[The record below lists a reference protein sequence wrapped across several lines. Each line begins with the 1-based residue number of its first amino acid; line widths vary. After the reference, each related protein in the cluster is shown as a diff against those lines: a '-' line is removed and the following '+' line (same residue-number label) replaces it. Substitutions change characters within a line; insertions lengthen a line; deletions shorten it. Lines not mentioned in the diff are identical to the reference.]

1 MARDLEKLAQMIAE
15 AARKGV
21 AVERMWQEKL
31 EADLKQKQA
40 VQTQ

>member
-21 AVERMWQEKL
+21 VIERMWQEKL
-31 EADLKQKQA
+31 EADLKPKYA
-40 VQTQ
+40 TQPQ